1 MLWIGPT
8 DESQENAQRAPEK
21 GNLCRDWACAMA
33 PLPNTTSC
41 AATSLCYSAAS
52 DFSQPMAQRLARKFK
67 KQIFLSV
74 DLPPT
79 FISMGYG
86 PQLALEVEKRLVETL
101 KEIVAR

>member
-1 MLWIGPT
+1 MNRYICVCIHYTNQL
-8 DESQENAQRAPEK
+8 
-21 GNLCRDWACAMA
+21 
-33 PLPNTTSC
+33 
-41 AATSLCYSAAS
+41 ATCVTGCS
-52 DFSQPMAQRLARKFK
+52 ARKFK

-79 FISMGYG
+79 FISMEYG